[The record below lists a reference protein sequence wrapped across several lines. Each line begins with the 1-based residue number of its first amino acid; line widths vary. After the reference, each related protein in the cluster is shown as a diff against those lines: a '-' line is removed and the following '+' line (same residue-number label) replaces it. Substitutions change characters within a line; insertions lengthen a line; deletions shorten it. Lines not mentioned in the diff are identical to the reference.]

1 MTNERLR
8 CSACSEAFLSQ
19 ETFKAHCK
27 SDRHRRNFFAFF
39 FKERRPQ
46 LVASKHNMDV
56 EVVGPAGNIVKEDLK
71 NGVITCSTK
80 LGIKINLELKI
91 TNMNST
97 DEQKLDPTTGRKMG
111 MILKSICLLSDSF
124 GFSLSGKSYNILSLL
139 EFFVKLQCFDCRQV
153 RIL

>member
-1 MTNERLR
+1 
-8 CSACSEAFLSQ
+8 
-19 ETFKAHCK
+19 
-27 SDRHRRNFFAFF
+27 
-39 FKERRPQ
+39 
-46 LVASKHNMDV
+46 MDV
-56 EVVGPAGNIVKEDLK
+56 EVVGPAGSIVKEDLK